1 MAVELTLQNGRWS
14 GRALKQFLEAWA
26 PKSPIPLLTW
36 MPWQASAKGL
46 RTWVFAEGS
55 TRGVFL
61 TRRLS
66 LTRGAPVTVRL
77 NAMAS
82 PADWTV
88 AYALLRAL
96 RQGRG
101 GRVEGSDGR
110 VLRAEHLSDT
120 EAVGDGLMR
129 LREDAR
135 EIADNLLRGERYAI
149 FPNPEFSLVVTAA
162 MLPREND
169 AARFA
174 MGFEELLRTMAQRY
188 QRAAFVS
195 AATLP
200 DGRSLAVWSM
210 DDALLPWADHIGIRQ
225 GEEAQD
231 GVVLPATQAMS
242 LLGKRLEV
250 VSEAQDRYYLPAFD
264 LGDPAERA
272 LHDKVMKAGTPIA
285 EFLARFQR
293 SNPVMS

>member
-1 MAVELTLQNGRWS
+1 MAG
-14 GRALKQFLEAWA
+14 
-26 PKSPIPLLTW
+26 
-36 MPWQASAKGL
+36 
-46 RTWVFAEGS
+46 
-55 TRGVFL
+55 
-61 TRRLS
+61 
-66 LTRGAPVTVRL
+66 
-77 NAMAS
+77 

-96 RQGRG
+96 QQGRG
-101 GRVEGSDGR
+101 GRVEGHDGR
-110 VLRAEHLSDT
+110 VLRPEHLADA

-135 EIADNLLRGERYAI
+135 EIADTLRRGERYAVL
-149 FPNPEFSLVVTAA
+149 PNPEFSLVVTEA

-169 AARFA
+169 PARFA
-174 MGFEELLRTMAQRY
+174 MAFEELLREMAQRY
-188 QRAAFVS
+188 QRAALVP
-195 AATLP
+195 AVALP
-200 DGRSLAVWSM
+200 DGHSLAVWSM
-210 DDALLPWADHIGIRQ
+210 DDALLPKADHIGIRQ

-231 GVVLPATQAMS
+231 GVVLPANQALT

-264 LGDPAERA
+264 LADPAERA
-272 LHDKVMKAGTPIA
+272 LRDEVMKAGTPIA